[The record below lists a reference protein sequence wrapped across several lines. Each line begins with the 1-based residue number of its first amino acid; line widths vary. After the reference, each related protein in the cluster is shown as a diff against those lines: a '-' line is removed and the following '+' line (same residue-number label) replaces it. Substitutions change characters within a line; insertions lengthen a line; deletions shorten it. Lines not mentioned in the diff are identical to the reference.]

1 MKMSYDKAAANV
13 ILFNNSDVIT
23 TSSATYCAPNLDD
36 GYWVELNCEGMLE
49 GAKEWV
55 NGSNVNC

>member
-1 MKMSYDKAAANV
+1 MKMSYDKAAADV

-23 TSSATYCAPNLDD
+23 TSGGYCEPYLDD
-36 GYWVELNCEGMLE
+36 GYWVELNCEGMPN

-55 NGSNVNC
+55 NGSNGNC